1 MTTQNK
7 TAEFEKVFY
16 NDLHQ
21 YLVSINCIDDHFPEA
36 PDIEAC
42 WAKIGESYMPDG
54 LREFNKYP
62 IVSLGW
68 PMFIGMAIAKYWDE
82 DWALYSKV
90 EDLYHYL
97 RERIDFDHMD
107 DYVCDK
113 VLLLDANAKKKLQ
126 EIVGEC
132 ASRTLNKLL
141 HLGVAPGAR
150 KRSGLYRCLAR
161 ALSHGSRHAAQDYG
175 VSHDKDG
182 ISNTLKIGRYE
193 EASISDRCQQRHW
206 I

>member
-1 MTTQNK
+1 MNLFSPPTENIQNAIESITKYMETQNK

-16 NDLHQ
+16 DDLHQ

-68 PMFIGMAIAKYWDE
+68 PMFIGMSIAKYWDE

-90 EDLYHYL
+90 ENLYHYL
-97 RERIDFDHMD
+97 RDRIDFDHMD

-113 VLLLDANAKKKLQ
+113 VLLLDANAKKKVQ
-126 EIVGEC
+126 ELVGEC

-141 HLGVAPGAR
+141 HLGVAPGSKEAFLAFIAALHE
-150 KRSGLYRCLAR
+150 LYLM
-161 ALSHGSRHAAQDYG
+161 GAAMQ
-175 VSHDKDG
+175 
-182 ISNTLKIGRYE
+182 LKTMGYHMTKME
-193 EASISDRCQQRHW
+193 
-206 I
+206 

>member
-16 NDLHQ
+16 DDLHQ

-54 LREFNKYP
+54 LKEFNKYP

-90 EDLYHYL
+90 ENLYHYL
-97 RERIDFDHMD
+97 RDRIDFDHMD

-113 VLLLDANAKKKLQ
+113 VLLLDANAKRRCRSLS
-126 EIVGEC
+126 
-132 ASRTLNKLL
+132 ASVPHARSTNFCTLVWLRE
-141 HLGVAPGAR
+141 AR
-150 KRSGLYRCLAR
+150 KRSWP
-161 ALSHGSRHAAQDYG
+161 LSLPCTS
-175 VSHDKDG
+175 
-182 ISNTLKIGRYE
+182 
-193 EASISDRCQQRHW
+193 SISWEPPCSSRLW
-206 I
+206 GIT